1 MPEHIS
7 VLVIDDERIIR
18 TLLQSVLRQKCFDV
32 HASEDGPSGLAIA
45 QKEHID
51 LVLLDWMIP
60 GMDGMEVLSQ
70 LKHNEK
76 TKHIPVFMLT
86 SKEQK
91 ADIEQAVSRGADNYI
106 AKPFN
111 VSEIDVII
119 RNKLKEIKKTTAE
132 KKTPFSHIFP
142 KSH

>member
-1 MPEHIS
+1 MSEHFS
-7 VLVIDDERIIR
+7 VLVIDDDRMIR
-18 TLLQSVLRQKCFDV
+18 KLLQSVLERKGFDV
-32 HASEDGPSGLAIA
+32 LASEDGPSGLSIA
-45 QKEHID
+45 QREHID

-91 ADIEQAVSRGADNYI
+91 ADIEQAVSRGVDDYI
-106 AKPFN
+106 VKPFN
-111 VSEIDVII
+111 VSEIGVVII
-119 RNKLKEIKKTTAE
+119 NKLKEIKKTTAD
-132 KKTPFSHIFP
+132 KKTVFSHLFS